1 MALQINYKRA
11 VNKTKTVPVIMPDG
25 RVKRVIRS
33 TRNTAIIDAYVKEYY
48 DLQARLI
55 GVDLDTWTRIVDR
68 MRYIDDKVYHLE
80 NPTHTCDP
88 VETKSYNPYI
98 RKTLLTQ

>member
-1 MALQINYKRA
+1 MAVQINYKRP
-11 VNKTKTVPVIMPDG
+11 VNRTKTVPVIMPDG

-33 TRNTAIIDAYVKEYY
+33 TRNTAILDAYVKEYY

-55 GVDLDTWTRIVDR
+55 GTDLTTWDRILKR

-80 NPTHTCDP
+80 NPTHACEP
-88 VETKSYNPYI
+88 VETKSYSPYT